1 MRYWQKRDGF
11 YFDRTFVKPSATAHM
26 VTYKGNT
33 GVCPDDTGRGLSITD
48 NKAYVKEDFSGSKL
62 YKYTRS
68 AKRLMPKMLSTAWWA
83 CGAINGAGML
93 VKYYNA
99 VKSPYDS
106 LSYDLYVQTAWFLYP
121 LSHDDSN
128 GNGDFFNRAI
138 LTFDDYVRIVQRGD
152 GDQNDDVVAYVV

>member
-1 MRYWQKRDGF
+1 
-11 YFDRTFVKPSATAHM
+11 M

-33 GVCPDDTGRGLSITD
+33 GVCPDDTGSGLSITD
-48 NKAYVKEDFSGSKL
+48 NKAYVEEEFSGNKL

-121 LSHDDSN
+121 LSHDEST